1 MTDIATLLKHA
12 ISTPGAGLS
21 RVDAEFLLAHYLG
34 KTRSWLYAHAD
45 QELAAQQCDDFD
57 VLVQRRK
64 QGEPVAYI
72 TGRRAFWSLDLKV
85 TPDTLIPR
93 PETELLVELALSRLH
108 PASTA
113 KILDLGTGSG
123 AIALAIAIERPA
135 SQITAVDASTS
146 AIAVAIDNAN
156 LLKLRN
162 VRFEQGNWYS
172 RLGGQSFDII
182 VSNPPYIEDADMHLG
197 QGDLRFEPH
206 AALASGADGLDDI
219 RIIVSRAH
227 GHLSPGGWL
236 LIEHGWNQG
245 EAVRALFRC
254 AEFLDIETSK
264 DLEQRDRV
272 TFGRR
277 S

>member
-1 MTDIATLLKHA
+1 MNDIATLLKKA
-12 ISTPGAGLS
+12 ISTSDAGLS
-21 RVDAEFLLAHYLG
+21 RVDAEFLLAHFLG

-45 QELAAQQCDDFD
+45 HEMDEQQCEDFD

-93 PETELLVELALSRLH
+93 PETELLVELALSRL
-108 PASTA
+108 PPETPA

-135 SQITAVDASTS
+135 SQITAVDASAS
-146 AIAVAIDNAN
+146 AIVIAMDNAN

-162 VRFEQGNWYS
+162 VTFEQGNWYS
-172 RLGGQSFDII
+172 RLGGQRFNVI

-197 QGDLRFEPH
+197 KGDLRFEPRS
-206 AALASGADGLDDI
+206 ALVSGPDGLDDI
-219 RIIVSRAH
+219 RTIVSEAQS
-227 GHLSPGGWL
+227 HLLPGGWL

-245 EAVRALFRC
+245 EAVRGLFRC
-254 AEFLDIETSK
+254 AEFFDIETSK
-264 DLEQRDRV
+264 DLEQRERV